1 MASVLVVEDDQFVR
15 SALIRHLTDA
25 SHTVRSVGT
34 ALEALR
40 EVAHF
45 RFDVVIL
52 DLGLPDLDG
61 SEALKM
67 LRGITDVP
75 VIVATARDDEAEVVR
90 LLNAGADDYLT
101 KPFSVEHLSARMAAV
116 LRRARTGPAEAAPS
130 TVIRVGGL
138 TVDPLRRQ
146 AELDGARL
154 DLTRREFDLLAFLA
168 GRPGVV
174 VPRKELLAEVWQQ
187 SYGDDQT
194 IDVHLSW
201 LRRKLG
207 ETARPAA
214 LPAHPA
220 RCRREAGAAHGAVRR
235 AGRGASRSGATAMR
249 WALVKVSLAVT
260 AMVVV
265 AFAVPLGLV
274 IREMA
279 RDRAFSNAERE
290 AAAVAPALSITT
302 EREQLERVV
311 ASAGSD
317 AGMAVHIPASGQ
329 ENGGTDIGRQRATDE
344 DIAAVREMGRASTT
358 EVTGGS
364 TLLQPVALSSGEI
377 AVVEVYVPE
386 SEVTNGVGTAWAVL
400 AAVGAALIVGSVAVA
415 DRLGIRMVQPAQRLV
430 EGAHELGEGKL
441 GARVPEEDRTN
452 CASRRSRSTP
462 WPTRSSSCWPTNGS
476 WPPTCPTGCV
486 PR

>member
-25 SHTVRSVGT
+25 AHTVRSVGT

-75 VIVATARDDEAEVVR
+75 VIIATARDDEAEIVR

-116 LRRARTGPAEAAPS
+116 LRRARSGSGEAAPS
-130 TVIRVGGL
+130 SVLRVGGL

-146 AELDGARL
+146 AELDGVRL

-207 ETARPAA
+207 ETAASPRYLHTLRGVGVKLEPPA
-214 LPAHPA
+214 
-220 RCRREAGAAHGAVRR
+220 
-235 AGRGASRSGATAMR
+235 
-249 WALVKVSLAVT
+249 
-260 AMVVV
+260 
-265 AFAVPLGLV
+265 
-274 IREMA
+274 
-279 RDRAFSNAERE
+279 
-290 AAAVAPALSITT
+290 
-302 EREQLERVV
+302 
-311 ASAGSD
+311 
-317 AGMAVHIPASGQ
+317 
-329 ENGGTDIGRQRATDE
+329 
-344 DIAAVREMGRASTT
+344 
-358 EVTGGS
+358 
-364 TLLQPVALSSGEI
+364 ALSSGTD
-377 AVVEVYVPE
+377 AGTDAGADAGAGPGPE
-386 SEVTNGVGTAWAVL
+386 
-400 AAVGAALIVGSVAVA
+400 
-415 DRLGIRMVQPAQRLV
+415 
-430 EGAHELGEGKL
+430 
-441 GARVPEEDRTN
+441 
-452 CASRRSRSTP
+452 
-462 WPTRSSSCWPTNGS
+462 
-476 WPPTCPTGCV
+476 PP
-486 PR
+486 R